1 MVGGAVLWCFF
12 FLIHFPRLFCWRS
25 ADLTAPKRPRQS
37 RSASCDQ
44 FSTCSYKVLSWGF
57 IDVQIPGRKNDGHEI
72 NKKWL
77 WWTKFCR
84 TLGCLEWCHRWG
96 NLYQLVHS
104 VHWLYWTRVG
114 NQFTLWQS
122 VTLSWWQGWLH
133 FWSSNSIHLG
143 WNAPSPGPSSCPW
156 RDKHG

>member
-1 MVGGAVLWCFF
+1 MVGGGQFF
-12 FLIHFPRLFCWRS
+12 DAFFSSYISQDFSAGGLQCWRS

-72 NKKWL
+72 N
-77 WWTKFCR
+77 R
-84 TLGCLEWCHRWG
+84 TLGCLEWCHWWG

-114 NQFTLWQS
+114 NQFTFWQS
-122 VTLSWWQGWLH
+122 VTFSWWQGWLH

-143 WNAPSPGPSSCPW
+143 WKAPSPGHSSCPW